1 MHNTSVDIF
10 SRYLNVNDKTR
21 NIYENIYFSLYCMK
35 NVDLSFYTCI
45 VNYIFVKI

>member
-21 NIYENIYFSLYCMK
+21 NIYENMFLFILHEKCESFFLYVHC
-35 NVDLSFYTCI
+35 
-45 VNYIFVKI
+45 